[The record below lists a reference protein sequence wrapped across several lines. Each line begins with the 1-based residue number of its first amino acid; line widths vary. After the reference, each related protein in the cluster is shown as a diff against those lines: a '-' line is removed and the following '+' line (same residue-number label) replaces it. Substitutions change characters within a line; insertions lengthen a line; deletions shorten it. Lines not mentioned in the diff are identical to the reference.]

1 MIIKNNKKCNIKI
14 NDKNIETSK
23 KINISDYVPELKQ
36 FEENGI
42 VFDNIEADNDRIVF
56 DFHKKR
62 EDLSILDGR
71 VTIYFREDEIY
82 TKEDIL
88 TLLEL
93 NLKGYYDKK

>member
-1 MIIKNNKKCNIKI
+1 MKKIKI
-14 NDKNIETSK
+14 SN
-23 KINISDYVPELKQ
+23 YVPELKQ

-42 VFDNIEADNDRIVF
+42 IFDNIEADNNRIVF

-71 VTIYFREDEIY
+71 VSIYLREDETY

-88 TLLEL
+88 TMLEL
-93 NLKGYYDKK
+93 NLRGFYDENGK